1 MSRRD
6 RYFVRQQIPHCS
18 PVYSTSFRGIDCFL
32 LQNLNIIRKWCLSI
46 LILLEL
52 FRPNLSMKK
61 KRFILAPA
69 FQALTE
75 YWLGIMGGFGGAP
88 GLYCGFL
95 PYYSGKRSLLWT
107 HTGLPQYCA
116 SYCGPHFRPS
126 PHSSILDGFRPGLP
140 AVKQIVDDHTSLKP
154 GRLYA
159 DKSYIDAGWEQ
170 SLGQNYAL
178 ELLTPQKKQK

>member
-126 PHSSILDGFRPGLP
+126 PHSSILDGFRRGLP
-140 AVKQIVDDHTSLKP
+140 AAKQIVDDHASLKL

-170 SLGQNYAL
+170 SLGQNHAL
-178 ELLTPQKKQK
+178 ELLTPRKKQK

>member
-1 MSRRD
+1 M
-6 RYFVRQQIPHCS
+6 
-18 PVYSTSFRGIDCFL
+18 
-32 LQNLNIIRKWCLSI
+32 SI

-75 YWLGIMGGFGGAP
+75 YWLGIMGGFV
-88 GLYCGFL
+88 
-95 PYYSGKRSLLWT
+95 WT

-140 AVKQIVDDHTSLKP
+140 AVKQIVDDHTSLKL

-178 ELLTPQKKQK
+178 ELLAPRKKQK

>member
-75 YWLGIMGGFGGAP
+75 YWLGIMGGFV
-88 GLYCGFL
+88 
-95 PYYSGKRSLLWT
+95 WT

-116 SYCGPHFRPS
+116 SHCGPHFRPS

-140 AVKQIVDDHTSLKP
+140 AVKQIVDDHTSLKL

-178 ELLTPQKKQK
+178 ELLAPKKKKK

>member
-116 SYCGPHFRPS
+116 SYCGR
-126 PHSSILDGFRPGLP
+126 LP
-140 AVKQIVDDHTSLKP
+140 IPVSLMAFGP
-154 GRLYA
+154 ASLLSN
-159 DKSYIDAGWEQ
+159 KSWM
-170 SLGQNYAL
+170 
-178 ELLTPQKKQK
+178 TMPP